1 MAAAC
6 WYRLSLPY
14 SDAAEGLAILLGVE
28 FAKDSSFRSVEANSD
43 STNVIE
49 ALNNRH
55 TQYTYLGAIA
65 MECTQLCSSFN
76 NINFSHVGGV

>member
-1 MAAAC
+1 
-6 WYRLSLPY
+6 L
-14 SDAAEGLAILLGVE
+14 
-28 FAKDSSFRSVEANSD
+28 FRNVEANLD

-55 TQYTYLGAIA
+55 TTQYTYLGTIA

-76 NINFSHVGGV
+76 NINFSHVRRQANQAAQYLAKFAISITSHLVLMP